1 MIVFM
6 HFRVIM
12 GTRLLAV
19 TQGGAGV
26 GPIQVRHAP
35 LSYLAHHELESVILS
50 SLSFL
55 LLL

>member
-19 TQGGAGV
+19 TQGGRGWD
-26 GPIQVRHAP
+26 P
-35 LSYLAHHELESVILS
+35 YK
-50 SLSFL
+50 
-55 LLL
+55 